1 MCLLSNYQFE
11 LIVIILLLRDGL
23 ILMKNTRMICEERE
37 SANDDKWHMLR
48 NSQENMKV
56 TSGMW

>member
-23 ILMKNTRMICEERE
+23 ILMKNRRMICEERE